1 MAKNLANCTPKE
13 FMVQTRL
20 IKHAVEKWITDTE
33 ILKIRQNMPQIP
45 DDMPDEDQRKLI
57 EKQQKENLS
66 RMLDAIMDEHPDE
79 TVELLGLLCF
89 VPKDEINNYPMG
101 YYLESLT
108 ELLND
113 QAVWSFFTSL
123 AIAVRRLG
131 ITAE

>member
-1 MAKNLANCTPKE
+1 MAKYLANCTPKE

-20 IKHAVEKWITDTE
+20 IKHAVEKWLTDTE

-45 DDMPDEDQRKLI
+45 DGMPDEDQRKLI

-89 VPKDEINNYPMG
+89 VPKDEIDNYPMG

-123 AIAVRRLG
+123 AIAARRLG
-131 ITAE
+131 ITSE

>member
-20 IKHAVEKWITDTE
+20 IKHAAEKWLTDTE

-45 DDMPDEDQRKLI
+45 DGMPDEDQRKLI

-89 VPKDEINNYPMG
+89 VPKDEIDNYPMG

-123 AIAVRRLG
+123 AIAARRLG

>member
-1 MAKNLANCTPKE
+1 MAKNLANCKPKE

-20 IKHAVEKWITDTE
+20 IKHAVEKWLTETE
-33 ILKIRQNMPQIP
+33 ILKIRQNMPTIP
-45 DDMPDEDQRKLI
+45 DGATDEDQRKLI

-89 VPKDEINNYPMG
+89 VPKDEIDNYPMS
-101 YYLESLT
+101 YYMESLT

-123 AIAVRRLG
+123 AIAARRLG

>member
-1 MAKNLANCTPKE
+1 
-13 FMVQTRL
+13 MVQTRL
-20 IKHAVEKWITDTE
+20 IKHAVEKWLTETE
-33 ILKIRQNMPQIP
+33 ILKIRQNMPTIP
-45 DDMPDEDQRKLI
+45 EGATEEDQRKLI

-89 VPKDEINNYPMG
+89 VPKDEIDNYPMS
-101 YYLESLT
+101 YYMESLT

-123 AIAVRRLG
+123 AIAARRLG

>member
-20 IKHAVEKWITDTE
+20 IKHAVEKWLTLTE
-33 ILKIRQNMPQIP
+33 VLKIRQNMPDIP
-45 DDMPDEDQRKLI
+45 EGATEEERGKLI
-57 EKQQKENLS
+57 EERQKENLS
-66 RMLDAIMDEHPDE
+66 RMFDAIMDDHPNE

-89 VPKDEINNYPMG
+89 VPKDEIDNYPMS
-101 YYLESLT
+101 YYMESLT

-123 AIAVRRLG
+123 AIAARRLG

>member
-20 IKHAVEKWITDTE
+20 IKHAVEKWLTDTE

-45 DDMPDEDQRKLI
+45 DGMPDEDQRK
-57 EKQQKENLS
+57 
-66 RMLDAIMDEHPDE
+66 
-79 TVELLGLLCF
+79 
-89 VPKDEINNYPMG
+89 
-101 YYLESLT
+101 ESLT

-123 AIAVRRLG
+123 AIAARRLG

>member
-1 MAKNLANCTPKE
+1 MAKNLANCKPKE

-20 IKHAVEKWITDTE
+20 IKHAVEKWLTETE
-33 ILKIRQNMPQIP
+33 ILKIRQNMPTIP
-45 DDMPDEDQRKLI
+45 DGATDEDQRKLI

-89 VPKDEINNYPMG
+89 VPKDEIDNYPMS
-101 YYLESLT
+101 YYMESLT

-123 AIAVRRLG
+123 AIAARRLG
-131 ITAE
+131 STAE